1 MKSAPSGF
9 PSDFKVPANSGG
21 IVPNARSYN
30 GGIKADKVLKYI
42 SNDSYGSLKDVCQ
55 QLVNDEANY
64 YKWDEY
70 TIMAAF
76 IKDFRFDEKM
86 KRGYENR
93 YQEFQLDN
101 GYTFV
106 FINTSQRY
114 ADDWDTYN
122 PETRKILQSQCVD
135 NSFAE

>member
-9 PSDFKVPANSGG
+9 PSDFKIPENAGA
-21 IVPNARSYN
+21 IVPNARNYQ
-30 GGIKADKVLKYI
+30 GGISADNVLKYI
-42 SNDSYGSLKDVCQ
+42 SNDSNRSLKDVCQ
-55 QLVNDEANY
+55 QLVNDEANRF
-64 YKWDEY
+64 KWEEY

-76 IKDFRFDEKM
+76 IKDFRFNEKM

-93 YQEFQLDN
+93 YQEFQLNN

-106 FINTSQRY
+106 FINVSQRY

-122 PETRKILQSQCVD
+122 PETRKLLQSQCVA
-135 NSFAE
+135 FAE